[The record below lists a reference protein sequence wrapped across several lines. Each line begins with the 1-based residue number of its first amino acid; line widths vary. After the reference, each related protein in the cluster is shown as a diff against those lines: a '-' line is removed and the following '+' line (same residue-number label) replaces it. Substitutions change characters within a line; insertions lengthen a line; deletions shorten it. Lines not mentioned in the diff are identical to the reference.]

1 MELGWL
7 PEALQQVRLLWES
20 VYDKSPPLAYFVILA
35 IFTFPFYALHTW
47 SKFSKQEKAIN
58 DRVKEARKKSKNKYQ
73 RLKGGEDQ

>member
-35 IFTFPFYALHTW
+35 VFTFPFYALHTW
-47 SKFSKQEKAIN
+47 SKFSKQEKKIN
-58 DRVKEARKKSKNKYQ
+58 DRVKEIRKKTKKKTQDLS
-73 RLKGGEDQ
+73 KGGSQ